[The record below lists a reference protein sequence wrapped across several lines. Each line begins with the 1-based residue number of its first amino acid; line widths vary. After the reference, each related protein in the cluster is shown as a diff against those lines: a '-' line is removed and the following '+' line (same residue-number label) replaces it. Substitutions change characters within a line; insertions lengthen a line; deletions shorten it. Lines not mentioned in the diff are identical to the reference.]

1 MILKKHSRCSWRV
14 FVSGKHMHWHA
25 LCAVTLEW
33 RWTRV
38 WAKPEDCH
46 SLTCILYHWLTCC
59 LFSSHVCQVSWL
71 QPPCQFDKTLL
82 FIHHSQCIYL
92 LSANDSVGSVD
103 QLGGNSK
110 LNHPQALREKK
121 NYLAPKK
128 WYTNCFLVRLRR
140 SNGCNGTFSSTSK
153 VRKLNTEVWHTGPQ
167 HPSRVSSGSK
177 TLGTFSCDK
186 LTVMVDIEFSIE
198 FTSRAQDK
206 GS

>member
-1 MILKKHSRCSWRV
+1 
-14 FVSGKHMHWHA
+14 MHWHA

-59 LFSSHVCQVSWL
+59 LFRSHVCQVSWL
-71 QPPCQFDKTLL
+71 QPPCQFDKTFL
-82 FIHHSQCIYL
+82 FIHHSQHIYIYIYFYFLPTIQWDQWTSWEGTPSWITPRLWGTQKLPCPQKVIHQL
-92 LSANDSVGSVD
+92 L
-103 QLGGNSK
+103 
-110 LNHPQALREKK
+110 
-121 NYLAPKK
+121 
-128 WYTNCFLVRLRR
+128 LVRLRR

-153 VRKLNTEVWHTGPQ
+153 VRKLNTEAWHTGPQ

-198 FTSRAQDK
+198 YTSRAQAK

>member
-1 MILKKHSRCSWRV
+1 
-14 FVSGKHMHWHA
+14 MHWHA

-71 QPPCQFDKTLL
+71 QPPCQFDKTFL
-82 FIHHSQCIYL
+82 FIHHSQHIYIYIFFFFL

-110 LNHPQALREKK
+110 LNHPQALRDPKTTLSPKSDTPIAFGE
-121 NYLAPKK
+121 APKEQWLQWNFFIDFK
-128 WYTNCFLVRLRR
+128 GAETKHR
-140 SNGCNGTFSSTSK
+140 SLTYRTST
-153 VRKLNTEVWHTGPQ
+153 PQ
-167 HPSRVSSGSK
+167 PCQQWKQNFGN
-177 TLGTFSCDK
+177 F
-186 LTVMVDIEFSIE
+186 
-198 FTSRAQDK
+198 
-206 GS
+206 